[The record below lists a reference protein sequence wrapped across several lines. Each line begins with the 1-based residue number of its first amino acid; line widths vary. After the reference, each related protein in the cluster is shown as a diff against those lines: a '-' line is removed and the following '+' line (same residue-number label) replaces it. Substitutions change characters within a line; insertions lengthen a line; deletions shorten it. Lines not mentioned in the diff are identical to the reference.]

1 MVKRN
6 SLLATLTITTAV
18 GFAAIAPLNVLQV
31 LAADKFIDIENT
43 AASKLAIQ
51 ELAKQNV
58 LSGYSD
64 TEFKPNQNVT
74 RGELAKIAALSM
86 YVNLNTDK
94 KLSFQDVQQ
103 SDWSFSYINALVN
116 AGIMKADNDRFQP
129 GATVSHEQL
138 VETAAALLKQ
148 DKAAVQILFGSSY
161 TAGKAATRAET
172 AQLFYAVQQAAIPQ
186 ITQVKV
192 LNAVAV
198 QITFSAPLTAEN
210 TDVEKAKQNFVFSDG
225 LMLENIPQLKT
236 GAKAT
241 YIVPTSPQKAGT
253 NYTVAYK
260 GQKSGS
266 FIGSDIK
273 IPFKA
278 VEQVAADTIELQS
291 YLADG
296 VTDYQYIIALY
307 SGKRNGLDFTVD
319 DNNTYNGKPLTI
331 IPSMRLKQVTLTD
344 QAGASMTAT
353 YVPFTQSTDGKQEPK
368 FRLAN
373 GETLKSGSVYTLSAP
388 WATFGGQTLT
398 AKSISPLAIQ
408 KAEAVSATS
417 INVTLTADPQDE
429 LFAGRSVTLTAPD
442 GTKLTAQYKF
452 TSRQGA
458 VGVFDIQNNG
468 KLISGVTYSVA
479 AVNSWADSQAVTL
492 TGVQ

>member
-1 MVKRN
+1 MVKRK
-6 SLLATLTITTAV
+6 SLLAALTITTAV
-18 GFAAIAPLNVLQV
+18 GFSAIAPVNVLHV
-31 LAADKFIDIENT
+31 LAADKFNDIEIT
-43 AASKLAIQ
+43 AASKFAIQ

-64 TEFKPNQNVT
+64 TEFKPNQNIT

-94 KLSFQDVQQ
+94 KQSLQDVNE
-103 SDWSFSYINALVN
+103 SDWSFVYINGLLN
-116 AGIMKADNDRFQP
+116 AGIMKADNNRFQP
-129 GATVSHEQL
+129 SATVTHEQL
-138 VETAAALLKQ
+138 VEIAAALLKQ
-148 DKAAVQILFGSSY
+148 DKSAVQTLFGTTY
-161 TAGKAATRAET
+161 TAGKAATRAEA

-210 TDVEKAKQNFVFSDG
+210 TDVEKAKQNFAFSDG

-253 NYTVAYK
+253 SYTVSYK
-260 GQKSGS
+260 GQKSGA
-266 FIGSDIK
+266 FNGSDIK

-278 VEQVAADTIELQS
+278 VEQVSNDTIELQS

-307 SGKRNGLDFTVD
+307 SGKRNGLDFAVD
-319 DNNTYNGKPLTI
+319 ENNTYNGKQLTV

-344 QAGASMTAT
+344 AAGASLTAT

-373 GETLKSGSVYTLSAP
+373 GVTLKPGSVYTLSSP
-388 WATFGGQTLT
+388 WSTFGGQTLT
-398 AKSISPLAIQ
+398 AKSIAPLVIQ
-408 KAEAVSATS
+408 KADAVSATS

-458 VGVFDIQNNG
+458 VGVFDIQNND
-468 KLISGVTYSVA
+468 KLLSGVTYTVT
-479 AVNSWADSQAVTL
+479 AVNGWADSNSITL
-492 TGVQ
+492 KSVQ